1 MRGELDIVYLDFSI
15 VSDTV
20 SHNIF
25 IDKLRKY
32 ELDEQMVTWTENWL
46 SSQGQ
51 SVAINGTK
59 ASWRSVTRSVTQG

>member
-51 SVAINGTK
+51 NVAINGTK

>member
-1 MRGELDIVYLDFSI
+1 MRRELDIVYLDFSI

-51 SVAINGTK
+51 SVAISGTK
-59 ASWRSVTRSVTQG
+59 ASWRSVTRSVPQG